1 MGSLQD
7 FVSGTYSIQ
16 KNFKMPAKRNQMVP
30 NAHFH
35 KDWDSYVKT
44 WFNQPARKERRRKA
58 RSLKAAKVA
67 PRPVKTLRP
76 IVRCPTFKYN
86 IKDRAGRGF
95 TLEELKGAGLTKK
108 MALTTGITVDHR
120 RKNKS
125 LESLQRN
132 VQRLKEYQS
141 KLILFPVNSKKPRKG
156 EATEEDIK
164 KASQLAGAVIPIKP
178 VVKRQR
184 AMELTDDLKKFKAF
198 NSVRQARAVARLWG
212 IRAKKAKEAEADD
225 LSKPGKK

>member
-1 MGSLQD
+1 MGHP
-7 FVSGTYSIQ
+7 
-16 KNFKMPAKRNQMVP
+16 KNFKMLAKRNQVVP

-67 PRPVKTLRP
+67 PRPGKTLRP

-164 KASQLAGAVIPIKP
+164 KASQLQGSVLPIKP

-198 NSVRQARAVARLWG
+198 NS
-212 IRAKKAKEAEADD
+212 IR
-225 LSKPGKK
+225 

>member
-1 MGSLQD
+1 MGSL
-7 FVSGTYSIQ
+7 T
-16 KNFKMPAKRNQMVP
+16 MPAKRNQMIP

-35 KDWDSYVKT
+35 KDWQTYVKT
-44 WFNQPARKERRRKA
+44 WFNQPARKERRRKNSA
-58 RSLKAAKVA
+58 IKAAKVA
-67 PRPVKTLRP
+67 PRPVKSLRP
-76 IVRCPTFKYN
+76 IVRCPTYKYN

-95 TLEELKGAGLTKK
+95 TLEELKAAAISKNLAKTI
-108 MALTTGITVDHR
+108 GISVDHR

-141 KLILFPVNSKKPRKG
+141 KLILFPVKSSKPRKG
-156 EATEEDIK
+156 DASEEDMK
-164 KASQLAGAVIPIKP
+164 KATQLEGRVLPVTA
-178 VVKRQR
+178 VVKRPR